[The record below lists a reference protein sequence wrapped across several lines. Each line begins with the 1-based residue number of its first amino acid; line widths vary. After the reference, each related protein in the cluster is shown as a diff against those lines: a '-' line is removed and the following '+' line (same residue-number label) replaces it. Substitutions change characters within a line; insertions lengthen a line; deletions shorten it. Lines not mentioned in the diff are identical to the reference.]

1 MKLLIL
7 GSGGHAKC
15 ISEVAGMLGY
25 QYSFVG
31 TGTNRE
37 ANEISELEVL
47 NSAAWYIAE
56 GYQLICG
63 IGDVGQIGR
72 RRKILEIYST
82 SYSRQFA
89 TIVHPKSIVSPNA
102 KLQPGVFVS
111 AGAIINAHAVV
122 GAHAIVNSGSIIE
135 HDCSIG
141 DFCHIAPGA
150 VLSGGVSVGDDT
162 LIGVGSVVIQGKKV
176 SSGSIVAAGSVVT
189 QDLLDEKC
197 LYAGVP
203 ATFKKRV

>member
-1 MKLLIL
+1 LKLLIL

-15 ISEVAGMLGY
+15 IAEIAGLLGY
-25 QYSFVG
+25 KHSFVG
-31 TGTNRE
+31 TAATQ
-37 ANEISELEVL
+37 AVNEISEQDVL
-47 NSAAWYIAE
+47 NNAIKYIAE

-72 RRKILEIYST
+72 RRKILELYST
-82 SYSRQFA
+82 SYSKQFA

-102 KLQPGVFVS
+102 KLRPGVFVS
-111 AGAIINAHAVV
+111 AGAIINADAVV
-122 GAHAIVNSGSIIE
+122 GAHSIINSGSIIE

-162 LIGVGSVVIQGKKV
+162 LIGVGAVVIQGKKV
-176 SSGSIVAAGSVVT
+176 SRGSIVAAGSVVT